1 MKKVS
6 NMKKT
11 SFGYRFAMLHR
22 LQGSMCRKQILQAG
36 IQPSQLPFLLE
47 LVQENSAVTQG
58 CLSRQIIID
67 KGTTARAISQ
77 LEKAGFV
84 TRVTN
89 PENRRQN
96 LVSATDKAFAV
107 AGGLFAAL
115 DHAAEIL
122 VQGFSIEERI
132 TILNLMDRMI
142 ENAHKV
148 LDKPLE

>member
-1 MKKVS
+1 MKKLT

-11 SFGYRFAMLHR
+11 SFGYRFALLHR
-22 LQGSMCRKQILQAG
+22 LQGAMCRQEILQAG

-47 LVQENSAVTQG
+47 LVQEKSAVTQD
-58 CLSRQIIID
+58 CLSRQIVID
-67 KGTTARAISQ
+67 KGTTARAIGK

-96 LVSATDKAFAV
+96 LVSATEKAYGV

-115 DHAAEIL
+115 DRAAEIL
-122 VQGFSIEERI
+122 LQGFSTEERI